1 MKWFCSIKDEPS
13 PPFRFIA
20 TQKSASGVGH
30 RRRFYWQMRLL
41 FNLRVHFLHRGHF
54 LYRVGIEGHCG
65 SETAVQR
72 GVVVHFVLQGAAAN
86 QLESSIA

>member
-1 MKWFCSIKDEPS
+1 
-13 PPFRFIA
+13 
-20 TQKSASGVGH
+20 
-30 RRRFYWQMRLL
+30 MRLL

-86 QLESSIA
+86 QLGVFNRLTACGGVDDVGVFAMRS